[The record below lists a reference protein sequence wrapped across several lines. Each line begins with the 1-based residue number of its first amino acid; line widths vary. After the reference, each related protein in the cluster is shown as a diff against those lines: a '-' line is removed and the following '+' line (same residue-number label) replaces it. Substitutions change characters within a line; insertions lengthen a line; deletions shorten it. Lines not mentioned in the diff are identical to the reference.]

1 MPPYYPY
8 QHSIFKQLGKQLGVS
23 VPEKT
28 KELGVK
34 QALMESL
41 RGLIGE
47 SSQFDI
53 PE

>member
-8 QHSIFKQLGKQLGVS
+8 QHSIFKQLGKQLGFS